1 MFSLEAYKTLIESI
15 VRTMDNNS
23 IKVTRGSI
31 RMSYSGR
38 GMYGAECLGIVMD
51 SYDMDNWR
59 VDMIDEIADVLKNYK
74 DKDTIA
80 LFKKFKQGL
89 KKPSRDSMGLSIIE
103 YHQRITIPKEY
114 ADELK
119 EIVKQFIFKD

>member
-1 MFSLEAYKTLIESI
+1 
-15 VRTMDNNS
+15 
-23 IKVTRGSI
+23 
-31 RMSYSGR
+31 MSYSGR